1 MHQWRQQPR
10 IRQQRLLRRSK
21 SKR

>member
-10 IRQQRLLRRSK
+10 IKQRRLLRRSK